1 MGDVTQDQV
10 VNVVDIIYLIN
21 IILTDQEQTPELL
34 AIGDMNGGGSI
45 NVVDIIA
52 LVNIIMGN
60 E

>member
-1 MGDVTQDQV
+1 
-10 VNVVDIIYLIN
+10 VVDIIYLIN